1 MRGLKTSTI
10 IIHMCA
16 AIEAGADV
24 DIKRLGLPSSIQ
36 KQITDTIHGP
46 KINNGQSFTF
56 KTTLF

>member
-1 MRGLKTSTI
+1 
-10 IIHMCA
+10 MCA

-24 DIKRLGLPSSIQ
+24 DIKRLGLASSIQ

-46 KINNGQSFTF
+46 KINNGQSFMF